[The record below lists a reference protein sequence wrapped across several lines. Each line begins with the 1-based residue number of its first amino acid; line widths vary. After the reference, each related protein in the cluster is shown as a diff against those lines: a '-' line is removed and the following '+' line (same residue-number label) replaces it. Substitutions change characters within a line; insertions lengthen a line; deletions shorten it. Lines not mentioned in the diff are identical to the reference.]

1 MRVDS
6 LDPEMSFHW
15 ERLHGCFEKSGIP
28 KGREYCDDMAI
39 YNVPAWTKDN
49 LFNCYR
55 KHNVDFAKEYCEYL
69 FAGSDQDDEEAIEK
83 LL

>member
-1 MRVDS
+1 
-6 LDPEMSFHW
+6 
-15 ERLHGCFEKSGIP
+15 
-28 KGREYCDDMAI
+28 MAI